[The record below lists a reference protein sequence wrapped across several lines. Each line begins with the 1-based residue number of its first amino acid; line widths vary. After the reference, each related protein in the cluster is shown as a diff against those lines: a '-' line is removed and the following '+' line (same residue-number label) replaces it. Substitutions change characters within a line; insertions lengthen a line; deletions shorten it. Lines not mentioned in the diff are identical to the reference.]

1 MRKKEFIPMNL
12 QLFAEPPAG
21 GDGDA
26 GDTSATGGK
35 SGAGSNK
42 ADPDDEGDDGV
53 SLAEQV
59 AQLKVQ
65 NAKLKKANDKATS
78 EAASYKKQLREK
90 QTAEEIAL
98 QEKAEKEAE
107 REEQFQK
114 LLREN
119 TITKFEKNFL
129 ALGYPADLAAKAATA
144 QCDNDTDELFSIQQ
158 TFIEA
163 KEKAMKA
170 DWMKSMPNP
179 PAGNDDCP
187 VSKEQFRKM
196 KYSERVA
203 FKQKYPEMY
212 KEYVK

>member
-35 SGAGSNK
+35 SGEGSNK

-90 QTAEEIAL
+90 QTAE
-98 QEKAEKEAE
+98 
-107 REEQFQK
+107 
-114 LLREN
+114 
-119 TITKFEKNFL
+119 
-129 ALGYPADLAAKAATA
+129 G
-144 QCDNDTDELFSIQQ
+144 
-158 TFIEA
+158 
-163 KEKAMKA
+163 
-170 DWMKSMPNP
+170 NP
-179 PAGNDDCP
+179 W
-187 VSKEQFRKM
+187 S
-196 KYSERVA
+196 SS
-203 FKQKYPEMY
+203 
-212 KEYVK
+212 

>member
-1 MRKKEFIPMNL
+1 MRKKEWIPMNL

-35 SGAGSNK
+35 SGEGSNK
-42 ADPDDEGDDGV
+42 ADLDGDDDV

-129 ALGYPADLAAKAATA
+129 ALGYPADLAAKAAAA

-158 TFIEA
+158 TFIEE
-163 KEKAMKA
+163 KEKTMKA

-179 PAGNDDCP
+179 PAGNSDDD
-187 VSKEQFRKM
+187 ED
-196 KYSERVA
+196 A
-203 FKQKYPEMY
+203 FLKGFNM
-212 KEYVK
+212 

>member
-35 SGAGSNK
+35 SGEGSNK
-42 ADPDDEGDDGV
+42 ADLDGDDDV

-129 ALGYPADLAAKAATA
+129 ALGYPADLAAKAAAA

-158 TFIEA
+158 TFIEE
-163 KEKAMKA
+163 KEKTMKT

-179 PAGNDDCP
+179 PAGNSDDD
-187 VSKEQFRKM
+187 ED
-196 KYSERVA
+196 A
-203 FKQKYPEMY
+203 FLKGFNM
-212 KEYVK
+212 

>member
-35 SGAGSNK
+35 SGEGSNK
-42 ADPDDEGDDGV
+42 ADLDGDDDV

-129 ALGYPADLAAKAATA
+129 ALGYPADLAAKAAAA

-158 TFIEA
+158 TFIEE
-163 KEKAMKA
+163 KEKTMKA
-170 DWMKSMPNP
+170 DWMKSMPKP
-179 PAGNDDCP
+179 PAGNSDD
-187 VSKEQFRKM
+187 E
-196 KYSERVA
+196 EDA
-203 FKQKYPEMY
+203 FLKGFNM
-212 KEYVK
+212 

>member
-12 QLFAEPPAG
+12 QLFAEPPAS
-21 GDGDA
+21 GDGD
-26 GDTSATGGK
+26 GGNEPTTGGK
-35 SGAGSNK
+35 SGEGPNK
-42 ADPDDEGDDGV
+42 TDPDNDDDDDV

>member
-35 SGAGSNK
+35 SGEGSNK
-42 ADPDDEGDDGV
+42 ADPDDKGDDGV

-158 TFIEA
+158 TFIEE
-163 KEKAMKA
+163 KEKTMKA

-179 PAGNDDCP
+179 PAGNSDDD
-187 VSKEQFRKM
+187 ED
-196 KYSERVA
+196 A
-203 FKQKYPEMY
+203 FLKGFNM
-212 KEYVK
+212 

>member
-35 SGAGSNK
+35 SGEGSNK
-42 ADPDDEGDDGV
+42 ADLDGDDDV

-129 ALGYPADLAAKAATA
+129 ALGYPADLAAKAAAA

-158 TFIEA
+158 TFIEE
-163 KEKAMKA
+163 KEKTMKA

-179 PAGNDDCP
+179 PAGNSDDD
-187 VSKEQFRKM
+187 ED
-196 KYSERVA
+196 A
-203 FKQKYPEMY
+203 FLKGFNM
-212 KEYVK
+212 

>member
-35 SGAGSNK
+35 SGEGSNK
-42 ADPDDEGDDGV
+42 TDPDNDDDNDV

-78 EAASYKKQLREK
+78 EAAATKSSCVRSRLRRRLLCRKRQRKKPRGRNSFRSCFVKIQL
-90 QTAEEIAL
+90 QS
-98 QEKAEKEAE
+98 
-107 REEQFQK
+107 
-114 LLREN
+114 LRR
-119 TITKFEKNFL
+119 ISL
-129 ALGYPADLAAKAATA
+129 HLGYPADLAAKAATA

-158 TFIEA
+158 TFIEE
-163 KEKAMKA
+163 KEKTMKA

-179 PAGNDDCP
+179 PAGNSDDD
-187 VSKEQFRKM
+187 ED
-196 KYSERVA
+196 A
-203 FKQKYPEMY
+203 FLKGFNM
-212 KEYVK
+212 

>member
-35 SGAGSNK
+35 SGEGSNK

-53 SLAEQV
+53 SLAEHV

-90 QTAEEIAL
+90 QTAEGIAL
-98 QEKAEKEAE
+98 QEKAEKDAE
-107 REEQFQK
+107 RVEQFQK

-158 TFIEA
+158 TFIEE
-163 KEKAMKA
+163 KEKTMKA

-179 PAGNDDCP
+179 PAGNSDDD
-187 VSKEQFRKM
+187 ED
-196 KYSERVA
+196 A
-203 FKQKYPEMY
+203 FLKGFNM
-212 KEYVK
+212 

>member
-35 SGAGSNK
+35 SGEGSNK
-42 ADPDDEGDDGV
+42 TDPDNDDDNAV

-129 ALGYPADLAAKAATA
+129 TLGYPADLAAKAATA

-158 TFIEA
+158 TFIEE
-163 KEKAMKA
+163 KEKTMKA

-179 PAGNDDCP
+179 PAGNSDDD
-187 VSKEQFRKM
+187 ED
-196 KYSERVA
+196 A
-203 FKQKYPEMY
+203 FLKGFNM
-212 KEYVK
+212 

>member
-35 SGAGSNK
+35 SGEGSNK
-42 ADPDDEGDDGV
+42 ADLDGDDDV

-65 NAKLKKANDKATS
+65 NVKLKKANDKATS

-129 ALGYPADLAAKAATA
+129 ALGYPADLAAKAAAA

-158 TFIEA
+158 TFIEE
-163 KEKAMKA
+163 KEKTMKA

-179 PAGNDDCP
+179 PAGNSDDD
-187 VSKEQFRKM
+187 ED
-196 KYSERVA
+196 A
-203 FKQKYPEMY
+203 FLKGFNM
-212 KEYVK
+212 

>member
-129 ALGYPADLAAKAATA
+129 ALGYPADLATKAATA

-158 TFIEA
+158 TFIEE
-163 KEKAMKA
+163 KEKTMKA

-179 PAGNDDCP
+179 PAGNSDDD
-187 VSKEQFRKM
+187 ED
-196 KYSERVA
+196 A
-203 FKQKYPEMY
+203 FLKGFNM
-212 KEYVK
+212 

>member
-35 SGAGSNK
+35 SGEGSNK
-42 ADPDDEGDDGV
+42 ADLDGDDDV

-170 DWMKSMPNP
+170 DWMKSMPKP

>member
-12 QLFAEPPAG
+12 QLFAEPTAS
-21 GDGDA
+21 GDGD
-26 GDTSATGGK
+26 GGNEPTTGGK
-35 SGAGSNK
+35 SGEGSNK
-42 ADPDDEGDDGV
+42 TDPDNDDDDGI

-65 NAKLKKANDKATS
+65 NAKLKKASDKATS

-129 ALGYPADLAAKAATA
+129 ALGYPADLAAKAAEA
-144 QCDNDTDELFSIQQ
+144 QCDNDTEELFSIQQ
-158 TFIEA
+158 TFIEE

-170 DWMKSMPNP
+170 DWMKSMPSP
-179 PAGNDDCP
+179 PAGNSDDD
-187 VSKEQFRKM
+187 ED
-196 KYSERVA
+196 A
-203 FKQKYPEMY
+203 FLKGFNM
-212 KEYVK
+212 

>member
-35 SGAGSNK
+35 SGEGSNK

-98 QEKAEKEAE
+98 QEKARKKPRGRNSFRSCFVKIQLQSLRRISLHLDILRIWLQRQRQHSVITTLMSFSAFS
-107 REEQFQK
+107 R
-114 LLREN
+114 LL
-119 TITKFEKNFL
+119 
-129 ALGYPADLAAKAATA
+129 
-144 QCDNDTDELFSIQQ
+144 S
-158 TFIEA
+158 
-163 KEKAMKA
+163 
-170 DWMKSMPNP
+170 
-179 PAGNDDCP
+179 
-187 VSKEQFRKM
+187 RKR
-196 KYSERVA
+196 K
-203 FKQKYPEMY
+203 KQ
-212 KEYVK
+212 

>member
-35 SGAGSNK
+35 SGEGSNK
-42 ADPDDEGDDGV
+42 TDPDNDDDNDV

-129 ALGYPADLAAKAATA
+129 TLGYPADLAAKAATA

-158 TFIEA
+158 TFIEE
-163 KEKAMKA
+163 KEKTMKA

-179 PAGNDDCP
+179 PAGNSDDD
-187 VSKEQFRKM
+187 ED
-196 KYSERVA
+196 A
-203 FKQKYPEMY
+203 FLKGFNM
-212 KEYVK
+212 

>member
-35 SGAGSNK
+35 SGEGSNK
-42 ADPDDEGDDGV
+42 TDPDNDDDNDV

-129 ALGYPADLAAKAATA
+129 TLGYPADLAAKAATA

-158 TFIEA
+158 TFIEE
-163 KEKAMKA
+163 KEKTMKA

-179 PAGNDDCP
+179 PAGNSDDD
-187 VSKEQFRKM
+187 ED
-196 KYSERVA
+196 A
-203 FKQKYPEMY
+203 FFKGFNM
-212 KEYVK
+212 

>member
-35 SGAGSNK
+35 SGEGSNK
-42 ADPDDEGDDGV
+42 TDPDNDDDNDV

-98 QEKAEKEAE
+98 QEKAEKEAK

-129 ALGYPADLAAKAATA
+129 TLGYPADLAAKAATA

-158 TFIEA
+158 TFIEE
-163 KEKAMKA
+163 KE
-170 DWMKSMPNP
+170 
-179 PAGNDDCP
+179 
-187 VSKEQFRKM
+187 
-196 KYSERVA
+196 
-203 FKQKYPEMY
+203 
-212 KEYVK
+212 

>member
-35 SGAGSNK
+35 SGEGSNK

-65 NAKLKKANDKATS
+65 NAKLKKENDKATS
-78 EAASYKKQLREK
+78 EAAGYKKQLREK

-170 DWMKSMPNP
+170 DWMKSMPKP

>member
-35 SGAGSNK
+35 SGEGSNK
-42 ADPDDEGDDGV
+42 ADLDGDDDV

-78 EAASYKKQLREK
+78 ESASYKKQLREK

-129 ALGYPADLAAKAATA
+129 ALGYPADLAAKAAAA

-158 TFIEA
+158 TFIEE
-163 KEKAMKA
+163 KEKTMKA

-179 PAGNDDCP
+179 PAGNSDDD
-187 VSKEQFRKM
+187 ED
-196 KYSERVA
+196 A
-203 FKQKYPEMY
+203 FLKGFNM
-212 KEYVK
+212 

>member
-12 QLFAEPPAG
+12 QLFAEAPAG
-21 GDGDA
+21 GDGDTGTPEA
-26 GDTSATGGK
+26 GGK
-35 SGAGSNK
+35 PGEGSDK
-42 ADPDDEGDDGV
+42 GDPDGDDDNV

-59 AQLKVQ
+59 AQLRVQ
-65 NAKLKKANDKATS
+65 NAKLKKANDRATS

-129 ALGYPADLAAKAATA
+129 ALGYPADLAAKAAEA

-158 TFIEA
+158 TFLESRD
-163 KEKAMKA
+163 KAMKA
-170 DWMKSMPNP
+170 EWMKSMPAP

-187 VSKEQFRKM
+187 VSREQFRKM

-203 FKQKYPEMY
+203 FKQRYPEMY

>member
-12 QLFAEPPAG
+12 QLFAEPPA
-21 GDGDA
+21 
-26 GDTSATGGK
+26 
-35 SGAGSNK
+35 SGAGDGATNGTDGK
-42 ADPDDEGDDGV
+42 PVDDPGQEETGDGASGV
-53 SLAEQV
+53 SLAEEL

-129 ALGYPADLAAKAATA
+129 ALGYPADLAAKAAEA

-158 TFIEA
+158 TFIEE

-179 PAGNDDCP
+179 PAGNSDD
-187 VSKEQFRKM
+187 E
-196 KYSERVA
+196 EDA
-203 FKQKYPEMY
+203 FLKGFNM
-212 KEYVK
+212 

>member
-35 SGAGSNK
+35 SGEGSNK
-42 ADPDDEGDDGV
+42 ADPDGEGDDDV

-158 TFIEA
+158 TFIEE
-163 KEKAMKA
+163 KEKTMKA

>member
-12 QLFAEPPAG
+12 QLFAEAPAG
-21 GDGDA
+21 GDGDTGTPEA
-26 GDTSATGGK
+26 GGK
-35 SGAGSNK
+35 PGEGSDK
-42 ADPDDEGDDGV
+42 GDPDGDDDNV

-59 AQLKVQ
+59 AQLRVQ
-65 NAKLKKANDKATS
+65 NAKLKKASDRATS

-90 QTAEEIAL
+90 QTAEVIAL

-129 ALGYPADLAAKAATA
+129 ALGYPADLAAKAAEA

-158 TFIEA
+158 TFLESRD
-163 KEKAMKA
+163 KAMKA
-170 DWMKSMPNP
+170 EWMKSMPAP

-187 VSKEQFRKM
+187 VSREQFRKM

-203 FKQKYPEMY
+203 FKQRYPEMY

>member
-35 SGAGSNK
+35 SGEGSNK
-42 ADPDDEGDDGV
+42 ADLDGDDDV

-107 REEQFQK
+107 REEKFQK

-129 ALGYPADLAAKAATA
+129 ALGYPADLAAKAAAA

-158 TFIEA
+158 TFIEE
-163 KEKAMKA
+163 KEKTMKA

-179 PAGNDDCP
+179 PAGNSDDD
-187 VSKEQFRKM
+187 ED
-196 KYSERVA
+196 A
-203 FKQKYPEMY
+203 FLKGFNM
-212 KEYVK
+212 

>member
-35 SGAGSNK
+35 SGEGSNK
-42 ADPDDEGDDGV
+42 ADLDGDDDV

-158 TFIEA
+158 TFIEE
-163 KEKAMKA
+163 KEKTMKA

-179 PAGNDDCP
+179 PAGNSDDD
-187 VSKEQFRKM
+187 ED
-196 KYSERVA
+196 A
-203 FKQKYPEMY
+203 FLKGFNM
-212 KEYVK
+212 

>member
-35 SGAGSNK
+35 SGEGSNK
-42 ADPDDEGDDGV
+42 TEPDNDDDNDV
-53 SLAEQV
+53 SLEEQV

-129 ALGYPADLAAKAATA
+129 TLGYPADLAAKAATA

-158 TFIEA
+158 TFIEE
-163 KEKAMKA
+163 KEKTMKA

-179 PAGNDDCP
+179 PAGNSDDD
-187 VSKEQFRKM
+187 ED
-196 KYSERVA
+196 A
-203 FKQKYPEMY
+203 FLKGFNM
-212 KEYVK
+212 

>member
-35 SGAGSNK
+35 SGEGSNK

-78 EAASYKKQLREK
+78 EAAGYKKQLREK

-170 DWMKSMPNP
+170 DWMKSMPKP

-187 VSKEQFRKM
+187 VSKEHFRKM

>member
-35 SGAGSNK
+35 SGEGSNK

-65 NAKLKKANDKATS
+65 NTKLKKANDKATS

-158 TFIEA
+158 TFIEE
-163 KEKAMKA
+163 KEKTMKA

-179 PAGNDDCP
+179 PAGNSDDD
-187 VSKEQFRKM
+187 ED
-196 KYSERVA
+196 A
-203 FKQKYPEMY
+203 FLKGFNM
-212 KEYVK
+212 

>member
-21 GDGDA
+21 GEGDA
-26 GDTSATGGK
+26 GETSATGGK
-35 SGAGSNK
+35 SGEGSNK
-42 ADPDDEGDDGV
+42 ADLDGDDDV

-129 ALGYPADLAAKAATA
+129 ALGYPADLAAKAAAA

-158 TFIEA
+158 TFIEE

-179 PAGNDDCP
+179 PAGNSDD
-187 VSKEQFRKM
+187 E
-196 KYSERVA
+196 EDA
-203 FKQKYPEMY
+203 FLKGFNM
-212 KEYVK
+212 

>member
-35 SGAGSNK
+35 SGEGSNK

-158 TFIEA
+158 TFIEE
-163 KEKAMKA
+163 KEKTTKA

-179 PAGNDDCP
+179 PAGNSDDD
-187 VSKEQFRKM
+187 ED
-196 KYSERVA
+196 A
-203 FKQKYPEMY
+203 FLKGFNM
-212 KEYVK
+212 